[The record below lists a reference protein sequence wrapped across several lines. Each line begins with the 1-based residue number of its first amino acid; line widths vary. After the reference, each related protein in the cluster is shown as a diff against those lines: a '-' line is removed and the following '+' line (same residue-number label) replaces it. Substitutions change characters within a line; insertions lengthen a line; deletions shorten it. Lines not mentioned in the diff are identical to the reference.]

1 MKPVIALVGRP
12 NVGKSTLFNVLTRT
26 RDAIVANFPGLT
38 RDRQYGKGVVG
49 EIDYLVIDTGGLS
62 GDEHGIDGEMAS
74 QSLQAIEESNAVI
87 FLVDGKEGLTASDE
101 AIAQHLRQTGKP
113 IFLVVNKTDRI
124 DPDIA
129 IGEFFVMGIGEPIPI
144 AAAHNRGVRSLIE
157 GILAGFAPDDEE
169 DEAQYGIKVAIVGR
183 PNVGKS
189 TLVNRIMGEERVV
202 VYDMPGTTRDSIYI
216 PFERDDKKY
225 TLIDTAGV
233 RRRARVKLTVEKF
246 SVIKTLQAIDDA
258 HVVIMVLDA
267 HEGLSD
273 QDAHLFGFIID
284 SGRALVVA
292 INKWDGLQPDERDE
306 IKRTFDLK
314 FPFLTF
320 AKVHFISALH
330 GTGVGNIFASL
341 NKAYES
347 AMADFSTPALTE
359 LLESLVLAHQ
369 PPLVKGRR
377 IKLRYAH
384 QGGKNPPII
393 VIHGNQTDAVPG
405 SYKRYLEN
413 AFKDHLQLVG
423 TPIRIEFRGGSNPF
437 AGKKN
442 VLTKGQVKNRQRMV
456 KFSKKQKGKKKNK
469 RG

>member
-49 EIDYLVIDTGGLS
+49 ETDYLVIDTGGLS
-62 GDEHGIDGEMAS
+62 GDENGIDGEMAS

-87 FLVDGKEGLTASDE
+87 FLVDGKEGLTPADE
-101 AIAQHLRQTGKP
+101 GIAKHLRQTGKP
-113 IFLVVNKTDRI
+113 IFLVVNKTDRV

-129 IGEFFVMGIGEPIPI
+129 IGEFFAMGIGEPVPI
-144 AAAHNRGVRSLIE
+144 AASHNRGVRSLIE
-157 GILAGFAPDDEE
+157 GILDSFALDEE
-169 DEAQYGIKVAIVGR
+169 EEEEQSGIKVAIVGR

-216 PFERDDKKY
+216 PFERDEKKY

-233 RRRARVKLTVEKF
+233 RRRARVKQTVEKF

-273 QDAHLFGFIID
+273 QDAHIFGFILD

-292 INKWDGLQPDERDE
+292 INKWDGLEADEREE

-314 FPFLTF
+314 FPFLSF

-330 GTGVGNIFASL
+330 GTGVGNIYASL
-341 NKAYES
+341 DKAYES
-347 AMADFSTPALTE
+347 AMADFSTPVLTE
-359 LLESLVLAHQ
+359 LLDSLTKSHQ

-393 VIHGNQTDAVPG
+393 VIHGNQTDSVPG

-413 AFKDHLQLVG
+413 AFKDHLKLVG
-423 TPIRIEFRGGSNPF
+423 TPIRIEFKGGTNPY

-442 VLTKGQVKNRQRMV
+442 VASKGQMKDRKLMVKLAKKKTKKTKNRR
-456 KFSKKQKGKKKNK
+456 
-469 RG
+469 

>member
-49 EIDYLVIDTGGLS
+49 ETDYLVIDTGGLS
-62 GDEHGIDGEMAS
+62 GDENGIDGEMAT
-74 QSLQAIEESNAVI
+74 QTLQAIDESDAVV
-87 FLVDGKEGLTASDE
+87 FLVDGKAGLTPADE
-101 AIAQHLRQTGKP
+101 GIAKHLRQTGKAV
-113 IFLVVNKTDRI
+113 FLVVNKTDSV

-129 IGEFFVMGIGEPIPI
+129 IGEFFAMGIGEPIPI
-144 AAAHNRGVRSLIE
+144 AASHNRGVRSLIE
-157 GILAGFAPDDEE
+157 SILASFVLDEE
-169 DEAQYGIKVAIVGR
+169 EAEDQNGIKVAIVGR

-216 PFERDDKKY
+216 PFERDDRQY

-233 RRRARVKLTVEKF
+233 RRRSRVKQTVEKF

-273 QDAHLFGFIID
+273 QDAHLLGFILD

-292 INKWDGLQPDERDE
+292 INKWDGLQPEERDE

-314 FPFLTF
+314 FSFLSF

-341 NKAYES
+341 NRAYES

-359 LLESLVLAHQ
+359 LLEGLVMSHQ

-377 IKLRYAH
+377 IKMRYAH

-393 VIHGNQTDAVPG
+393 VIHGNQTDSVPG

-413 AFKDHLQLVG
+413 AFKEHLKLEG

-442 VLTKGQVKNRQRMV
+442 VLTKGQTKNRQRMV
-456 KFSKKQKGKKKNK
+456 KFTKKKSKN
-469 RG
+469 RR

>member
-62 GDEHGIDGEMAS
+62 GDENGIDGEMAS
-74 QSLQAIEESNAVI
+74 QSLQAIEESNAII

-101 AIAQHLRQTGKP
+101 AIAKHLRQTGKP
-113 IFLVVNKTDRI
+113 IHLVVNKTDRI

-129 IGEFFVMGIGEPIPI
+129 IGEFFAMGIGEPVPI

-157 GILAGFAPDDEE
+157 DILAEFASEDEE
-169 DEAQYGIKVAIVGR
+169 DDEQTGIKVAIVGR

-189 TLVNRIMGEERVV
+189 TLINRIMGEERVV

-216 PFERDDKKY
+216 PFERDGKKY

-258 HVVIMVLDA
+258 HVVVMVLDA

-314 FPFLTF
+314 FPFLSF

-359 LLESLVLAHQ
+359 LLESLVLSHQ

-413 AFKDHLQLVG
+413 AFKDHLKLVG

-456 KFSKKQKGKKKNK
+456 KFSKKQKGKKKDK